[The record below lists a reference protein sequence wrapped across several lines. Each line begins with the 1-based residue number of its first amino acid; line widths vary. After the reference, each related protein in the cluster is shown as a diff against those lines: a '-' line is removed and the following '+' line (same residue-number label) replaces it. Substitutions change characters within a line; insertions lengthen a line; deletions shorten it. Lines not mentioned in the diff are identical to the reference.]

1 MDEIFPATQLPFLCL
16 RESDNLQRV
25 CEPLC
30 SFRIRKVASQPHF
43 FCNDCTIFQSKSD
56 SPSLNIGESQNK
68 NFLSFEPYKNQC
80 VVVSFFSS
88 TFFIFSHHNQD
99 HLITSADIKSIVKAS
114 NIAKGSVLK
123 KVWRISFL
131 LQKVSYTLNLSFIYY
146 YIQYTIYVMYILH
159 YII

>member
-1 MDEIFPATQLPFLCL
+1 MNSYYRSILLMDEIFPATQLPFLCL

-123 KVWRISFL
+123 KV
-131 LQKVSYTLNLSFIYY
+131 
-146 YIQYTIYVMYILH
+146 
-159 YII
+159 